1 MHWPFCLI
9 FDLMKA
15 NKFPWLFL
23 VLLIYVDASAQTTLE
38 TGIPSRYLNL
48 RLNDASYPLDH
59 YLKVGR
65 QNRKLG
71 YGLIG
76 IATFAPQFGEEYA
89 LSAGSY
95 VNYKIKPLKNI
106 PIVVFPEAAVIVMRT
121 EYRSELDYS
130 PSYLASANIG
140 LGFGCELNKN
150 WEILSTAYVG
160 YGKRWPSS
168 QYRSE
173 WVFTYPLGVGFGLKY
188 IFNDTD

>member
-1 MHWPFCLI
+1 
-9 FDLMKA
+9 MKA
-15 NKFPWLFL
+15 IKLPWLIL
-23 VLLIYVDASAQTTLE
+23 VLLVHFHTSAQTTLE

-65 QNRKLG
+65 QNKKLG

-89 LSAGSY
+89 LSVGSY

-106 PIVVFPEAAVIVMRT
+106 HIVIFPEAALIVRRA
-121 EYRSELDYS
+121 EYRPEFYYS

-150 WEILSTAYVG
+150 WTLLSTAYVG

-173 WVFTYPLGVGFGLKY
+173 WVFTYPLGVGFGVKY
-188 IFNDTD
+188 TFNETD